1 MDILTLVDRLEA
13 LVNGGWRI
21 PFTAKTVV
29 DENAFFDLIDQMRV
43 SIPQEVKRA
52 NDLLQDR
59 ERILTTAAQEAERII
74 EEAHEK
80 AACLVDEHEIVSAA
94 RAEAESIRAEARRQ
108 AEDICKGAD
117 EYAIGILSQ
126 LETELSSLLKTTS
139 NGLEQLRR
147 RRMPSSSE

>member
-1 MDILTLVDRLEA
+1 MDILTLIDQLEA
-13 LVNGGWRI
+13 LVNEGWRI

-52 NDLLQDR
+52 NDLLQER
-59 ERILTTAAQEAERII
+59 EKVLAQAAQEAERII
-74 EEAHEK
+74 EEAREK
-80 AACLVDEHEIVSAA
+80 AARLVDEHEIVAAA
-94 RAEAESIRAEARRQ
+94 RAEAESIKAEARRK

-117 EYAIGILSQ
+117 EYAMSILTQ
-126 LETELSSLLKTTS
+126 LESELSALLKTTT

-147 RRMPSSSE
+147 GRVQPPSE

>member
-1 MDILTLVDRLEA
+1 MDILTLIDRLET
-13 LVNGGWRI
+13 LVNEGWRI

-52 NDLLQDR
+52 NELLQER
-59 ERILTTAAQEAERII
+59 EKVLAAAAQEAERIV
-74 EEAHEK
+74 EEAREK
-80 AACLVDEHEIVSAA
+80 AARLVDEHEIMAAA
-94 RAEAESIRAEARRQ
+94 RAEAESIKAEARRQ

-117 EYAIGILSQ
+117 EYAMGILTQ
-126 LETELSSLLKTTS
+126 LESELSALLKTTS

-147 RRMPSSSE
+147 GRGQLPSE

>member
-1 MDILTLVDRLEA
+1 MDILTLIDRLET
-13 LVNGGWRI
+13 LVNEGWRI

-52 NDLLQDR
+52 NELLQER
-59 ERILTTAAQEAERII
+59 EKVLAAAAQEAERII
-74 EEAHEK
+74 EEAREK
-80 AACLVDEHEIVSAA
+80 AARLVDEHEIMAAA
-94 RAEAESIRAEARRQ
+94 RAEAESIKAEARRQ

-117 EYAIGILSQ
+117 EYAMGILTQ
-126 LETELSSLLKTTS
+126 LESELSTLLKTTS

-147 RRMPSSSE
+147 GRVQPLSE

>member
-1 MDILTLVDRLEA
+1 MDILTLIDRLEA

-43 SIPQEVKRA
+43 SIPQEMKRA

-59 ERILTTAAQEAERII
+59 ERVLATAAQEAERII

-80 AACLVDEHEIVSAA
+80 VARLVDEHEIVSTA
-94 RAEAESIRAEARRQ
+94 RAEAESIKAEARRQ
-108 AEDICKGAD
+108 ADEICKGAD
-117 EYAIGILSQ
+117 EYAIGVLSQ
-126 LETELSSLLKTTS
+126 LETELSSLLRTTS
-139 NGLEQLRR
+139 NGLEQLRKG
-147 RRMPSSSE
+147 RMQSSPE

>member
-1 MDILTLVDRLEA
+1 MDILTLIDRLEA

-43 SIPQEVKRA
+43 SIPQEMKRA

-59 ERILTTAAQEAERII
+59 ERVLATAAQEAERII

-80 AACLVDEHEIVSAA
+80 AARLVDEHEIVSTA
-94 RAEAESIRAEARRQ
+94 RAEAESIKAEARRQ
-108 AEDICKGAD
+108 ADEICKGAD
-117 EYAIGILSQ
+117 EYAIGVLSQ
-126 LETELSSLLKTTS
+126 LETELSSLLRTTS
-139 NGLEQLRR
+139 NGLEQLRKG
-147 RRMPSSSE
+147 RMQSSPE